1 MTEEE
6 RGSVEVGGRREVG
19 VVEWEVGDCAT
30 ISAQWR
36 PLEGDD
42 FLAANEFSLF
52 FFFCHFL
59 LLFFARFDAKAVA
72 VCVCVWSGG
81 GGGGV

>member
-1 MTEEE
+1 M
-6 RGSVEVGGRREVG
+6 EVGGGVG

-42 FLAANEFSLF
+42 FLAANEFSLYF
-52 FFFCHFL
+52 FLPFSFAFL
-59 LLFFARFDAKAVA
+59 
-72 VCVCVWSGG
+72 CVLMQRQ
-81 GGGGV
+81 